1 MKLVDT
7 HCHLH
12 RAEFDPDRDQIVA
25 RAREAGVVALVD
37 PATDSASNRTV
48 IKLTQRYPELYGAL
62 GLHPHDAAQLTPE
75 GLQELEVLA
84 QMEKVV
90 AIGEIGLDYYRNL
103 SPKDTQQETLRK
115 LLLLAKKLKLP
126 VILHCRGEGA
136 VNSSAGEGQE
146 VYEDL
151 FKILKGSLSP
161 PIQGLL
167 HCFSGTVD
175 IAERALAMGLHLSFA
190 GNLTF
195 PKAEPLR
202 AVAKIV
208 PVDKVVLETDAPF
221 LSPQTYR
228 GTRNEP
234 SYLSELVHEW
244 AQIRGATPEEIA
256 QQTTENALRLF
267 GIKACS

>member
-1 MKLVDT
+1 MSLVDT

-12 RAEFDPDRDQIVA
+12 RAEFGPDRDQIVA

-37 PATDSASNRTV
+37 PATDLASNRTV
-48 IKLTQRYPELYGAL
+48 IELTQRYPELYAAL

-75 GLQELEVLA
+75 SLQELEALA
-84 QMEKVV
+84 QAEKVV

-103 SPKDTQQETLRK
+103 SPKEIQQETLRK
-115 LLLLAKKLKLP
+115 LLLLAKKLKQP

-136 VNSSAGEGQE
+136 ANTSAGEGQE

-151 FKILKGSLSP
+151 FKILKEILNP
-161 PIQGLL
+161 PIRGLL
-167 HCFSGTVD
+167 HCFSGTVE
-175 IAERALAMGLHLSFA
+175 IAERALAMGLSLSFA

-202 AVAKIV
+202 AVAKAV
-208 PVDKVVLETDAPF
+208 PADKVVLETDAPF
-221 LSPQTYR
+221 LSPQSCR
-228 GTRNEP
+228 GKRNEP
-234 SYLSELVHEW
+234 SYLSELVQEW
-244 AQIRGATPEEIA
+244 ARIRGVAPEEIA
-256 QQTTENALRLF
+256 QQTTENAFRLF